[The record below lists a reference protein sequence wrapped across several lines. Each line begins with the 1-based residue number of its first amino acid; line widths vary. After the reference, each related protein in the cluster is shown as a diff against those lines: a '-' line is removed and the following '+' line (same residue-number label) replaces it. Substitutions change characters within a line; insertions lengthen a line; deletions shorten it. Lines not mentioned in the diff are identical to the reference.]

1 MKKLLSFILAFC
13 LVPAA
18 LAVGGPYEEGT
29 HYEVIAEQGTA
40 KPEVKEYFSFYCP
53 HCFAFDPYVK
63 SLEKSLPQGTVL
75 KKYHV
80 DFMGQSKQE
89 IQTGLTQA
97 MILAKAKGKGDEV
110 SKAIFEHIHVKHQPF
125 ASAADIR
132 AVVIGAGIDEAIYD
146 KEINNFVVK
155 SQTKLMQKSQADA
168 SKTKVLDSVPTFI
181 VNGRYKIIN
190 KSLDTSNTEQDF
202 KALVQHLLAKP

>member
-1 MKKLLSFILAFC
+1 M
-13 LVPAA
+13 
-18 LAVGGPYEEGT
+18 
-29 HYEVIAEQGTA
+29 H
-40 KPEVKEYFSFYCP
+40 
-53 HCFAFDPYVK
+53 
-63 SLEKSLPQGTVL
+63 
-75 KKYHV
+75 
-80 DFMGQSKQE
+80 
-89 IQTGLTQA
+89 
-97 MILAKAKGKGDEV
+97 
-110 SKAIFEHIHVKHQPF
+110 
-125 ASAADIR
+125 
-132 AVVIGAGIDEAIYD
+132 

>member
-1 MKKLLSFILAFC
+1 MKKLLSFVFALC

-18 LAVGGPYEEGT
+18 LAVGGPYEEGK

-40 KPEVKEYFSFYCP
+40 KPEVKEFFSFYCP
-53 HCFAFDPYVK
+53 HCFAFDPIVK
-63 SLEKSLPQGTVL
+63 SLEKSLPQGTVF

-80 DFMGQSKQE
+80 DFMGQASQE
-89 IQTGLTQA
+89 IQAGLTQA

-125 ASAADIR
+125 ASAADIK
-132 AVVIGAGIDEAIYD
+132 AVVVAAGLDATVYD

-155 SQTKLMQKSQADA
+155 SQTKLMQKSQADS
-168 SKTKVLDSVPTFI
+168 SKAKVLDSVPTFI
-181 VNGRYKIIN
+181 VNGKYKIIN
-190 KSLDTSNTEQDF
+190 RGLDQANTEQDF
-202 KALVQHLLAKP
+202 KALVQHLLNKP